1 MEENKYMETIISN
14 DVTETRGL
22 DMEDVEQIAAS
33 EEITTKTERII
44 SADIQVLQTYKKD
57 IEEANFIELG
67 NIKRKLER
75 EKEDLA
81 QSKEMADSII
91 ELKEQLKK
99 LKTDDMHIL
108 ATQMDIAN
116 LENDS
121 MFNDLNKFLEE
132 YDMLQEETAK
142 LLQRTNERLDEFKA
156 IPKTTSFMT
165 GLMLE
170 TLNKNLKRVEETA
183 ELNPNGTVKI
193 QKMIENQ
200 MQIFIHRDSMEF
212 ILSKVGNYDIQLRRV
227 INDCLKPN
235 ADRDIIPS
243 IQKSVT
249 ETFIKVFNTNQL
261 SAFEKYLTDLY
272 GDSTD
277 SFFVQYVLYLIYC
290 RELDHGRAY
299 GNHKWVEVLIMN
311 VLDISTDLYD
321 LESGYRKY
329 DVELIRL
336 RDAICKHIE
345 NYKKKRKK

>member
-1 MEENKYMETIISN
+1 METMISN

-44 SADIQVLQTYKKD
+44 SADMQVLQTYKKD

-75 EKEDLA
+75 EKDDLA

-99 LKTDDMHIL
+99 QKTDDIL
-108 ATQMDIAN
+108 ATQMEIAN

-142 LLQRTNERLDEFKA
+142 LLQRTNERLDEFKD

-193 QKMIENQ
+193 KKMIENQ
-200 MQIFIHRDSMEF
+200 MQIFTHRDSMKF

-277 SFFVQYVLYLIYC
+277 SFFVQYVLYLVYR

-321 LESGYRKY
+321 LESGKEKY
-329 DVELIRL
+329 DAELIRL
-336 RDAICKHIE
+336 RDAIYTHIK
-345 NYKKKRKK
+345 NYKKKKK